1 MTKKISVL
9 LGFVCLL
16 SVCGGL
22 LLGKVLI
29 DSTSQSEQVDSL
41 AVTKLKKENKE
52 LKKAVESTT
61 EPLKELP
68 KQSYSNEE
76 MKGLDARTTDFIKAY
91 FTTKS
96 NETDKAMEAARAF
109 MTESGQRT
117 ILPFAKSSSE
127 DMVMTISPYMSKN
140 FVRFDS
146 VLGTAEVMSFS
157 IIQAQANQEK
167 PTSAKY
173 LLRVALVKE
182 ETEWLVDD
190 LTIVTIN
197 QDLPSTYYP

>member
-76 MKGLDARTTDFIKAY
+76 MESSYEPMTLSKKR
-91 FTTKS
+91 
-96 NETDKAMEAARAF
+96 AM
-109 MTESGQRT
+109 Q
-117 ILPFAKSSSE
+117 
-127 DMVMTISPYMSKN
+127 N
-140 FVRFDS
+140 
-146 VLGTAEVMSFS
+146 S
-157 IIQAQANQEK
+157 I
-167 PTSAKY
+167 
-173 LLRVALVKE
+173 
-182 ETEWLVDD
+182 WL
-190 LTIVTIN
+190 
-197 QDLPSTYYP
+197 